1 MKVFRVLFCGL
12 LLATSC
18 LGQNVAPEPKDLDGK
33 GFGEDEKEYW
43 NTEYD
48 RDKMQLLVKRMQ
60 YTMFSVLYY
69 FNMAQIVML
78 TFNIMAIIPL
88 TIILIV
94 LTTRTQRVIKRRE
107 AFLENPERLKK
118 EIDDKISKTA
128 AKQMEKRDK
137 KKKEI
142 MKRAAKRAQ
151 EMTKLFRH
159 RKAPKQ

>member
-94 LTTRTQRVIKRRE
+94 CC
-107 AFLENPERLKK
+107 
-118 EIDDKISKTA
+118 
-128 AKQMEKRDK
+128 
-137 KKKEI
+137 I
-142 MKRAAKRAQ
+142 MVARI
-151 EMTKLFRH
+151 M
-159 RKAPKQ
+159 